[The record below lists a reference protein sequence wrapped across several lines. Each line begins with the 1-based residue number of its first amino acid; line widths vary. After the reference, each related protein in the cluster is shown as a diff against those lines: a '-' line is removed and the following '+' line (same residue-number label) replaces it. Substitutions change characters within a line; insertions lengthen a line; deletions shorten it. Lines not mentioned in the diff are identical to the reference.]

1 MKNIILQTIRTQH
14 LLEKGMHIVVG
25 LSGGPDSLCMF
36 DVLCSMAGEWDLK
49 LYPVHVNHKFRPG
62 AAEED
67 QDFVEKFCEAAGW
80 PCRTFVCDCTE
91 IGRAH
96 V

>member
-1 MKNIILQTIRTQH
+1 MKNKILQTIKKQK

-36 DVLCSMAGEWDLK
+36 DVLCDLAPEWDLK

-80 PCRTFVCDCTE
+80 PCRTFVCDCTA
-91 IGRAH
+91 IARQ
-96 V
+96 